1 VATIVIEPARSADD
15 LEQVRGL
22 MRAYGT
28 HLATNPAGAVNICL
42 AGYERELAELPGYYA
57 PPPGELL
64 LARVESAAAGCIG
77 FRPVPAHRGADQRER
92 ACEMK
97 RLWVGDAFRGL
108 GLGRKLAEA
117 GIAWARAA
125 GYDAIYLDTVPAAM
139 PEANALY
146 LRLGFER
153 TERYNDNPVDDLA
166 FYRLRLG

>member
-1 VATIVIEPARSADD
+1 MATIVIEPARSADD

-42 AGYERELAELPGYYA
+42 VDYERELTQLPGYYSA
-57 PPPGELL
+57 PQGVLL
-64 LARVESAAAGCIG
+64 LARVDGAAAGCIG
-77 FRPVPAHRGADQRER
+77 FRPVPDYGSAGHGER
-92 ACEMK
+92 SCEMK
-97 RLWVGDAFRGL
+97 RLWVGDGFRGL
-108 GLGRKLAEA
+108 GLGRKLAEV

-125 GYDAIYLDTVPAAM
+125 GYNAIYLDTVPAAM